1 MYDRP
6 TTRTKEPQMTRTAPK
21 HTAAAIATRIDE
33 IAAAHGCDVVSV
45 QGGTQRAIAVWE
57 RYRQGWPA
65 DGRRIAGLRQAL
77 AAEGIDASGWLS

>member
-1 MYDRP
+1 MKP
-6 TTRTKEPQMTRTAPK
+6 KMITAAPK
-21 HTAAAIATRIDE
+21 RTSAAIAIRIDE

-45 QGGTQRAIAVWE
+45 QGGTQRAIAVWD